1 MPADPV
7 ASGPTVHPT
16 TMAAI
21 AVVPGRAGSIA
32 VRRVARP
39 SAADLEGSGV
49 LVRVLEVGLC
59 GTDLEIASAEFGTAP
74 PGDDHLV
81 IGHEGLGR
89 VEAVGPEAPA
99 GLAPGRLVVATVRRP
114 GRSVYDAIG
123 RADLTTDDDVRER
136 GINRLHGFLAEAYV
150 EDAEHL
156 VGLPESLLEVGVLLE
171 PLSIVEKALRVAD
184 EVQARLRIWR
194 PERAAVIGAGTIG
207 LLTAL
212 VLRLRGVDVTVLSRR
227 RPPTLPS
234 ELVEAIGGRYRS
246 TEDVAV
252 VEAARRH
259 GPFDLILEASG
270 HSPLAFEAADALG
283 PNGVLV
289 LASVT
294 GGERTAEVPTDRINR
309 AFVLQNKALVGTV
322 NAAPEDFDAGV
333 ADLLLAERRQPG
345 WLGRLKTTPI
355 DGLDDP
361 AAMLRALGED
371 ETAIKAFVRV
381 SA

>member
-89 VEAVGPEAPA
+89 VEAVGPDAPA